1 MSTDEK
7 IMALDIT
14 TPEKSSLPEDM
25 QKYLNLCEE
34 KLGMIPNVI
43 SAFSH
48 EPEQCRTFTRFYNE
62 IMFAKTG
69 LTPLER
75 EMIAVVVSSTNHCF
89 YCLTAH
95 GKAVREY
102 SNDPILGEQL
112 VMNYRAATLSDRHV
126 AMLDFA
132 AKLTEASDKIVE
144 KDREALRVAG
154 FSEKEI
160 WDISNV
166 AAFYNM
172 TNRLAAAIDMQPNA
186 EYHFQNRE
194 SPDKA
199 M

>member
-1 MSTDEK
+1 
-7 IMALDIT
+7 
-14 TPEKSSLPEDM
+14 
-25 QKYLNLCEE
+25 
-34 KLGMIPNVI
+34 
-43 SAFSH
+43 
-48 EPEQCRTFTRFYNE
+48 
-62 IMFAKTG
+62 
-69 LTPLER
+69 
-75 EMIAVVVSSTNHCF
+75 
-89 YCLTAH
+89 
-95 GKAVREY
+95 
-102 SNDPILGEQL
+102 
-112 VMNYRAATLSDRHV
+112 MNYRAATLSDRHV

-132 AKLTEASDKIVE
+132 VKLTEVSDKIVE